1 VRLTLGRKLSL
12 SFAVILGLAV
22 IGSTI
27 SYFKLSGLIRDLD
40 VTFELRFPS
49 TETAKDLQRDINMTS
64 VKARQAI
71 LAGSQPDRREVALKF
86 WIKTW
91 ESVRQDVAR
100 LDQLAPKWILQANR
114 DRLAQIK
121 EQLTILHDAQ
131 QQAIDHASG
140 NANDV
145 IKAGNEY
152 TDRGTSAADALRQT
166 INAMADAFETLMKKK
181 KDEVHAASR
190 SLKIALGATTLT
202 ALGFGFVTA
211 FFLIRHTSGGLKRL
225 TEMIQDIAEG
235 EGDVTKRLEKAGNFG
250 NDELGEVSRLF
261 NIFMDK
267 LQDILRGISAQITK
281 LTGASQQLLEASEQ
295 ITANA
300 GETATQSSSAARV
313 TQQVSQNLQSL
324 STGADEMTSTIQSI
338 AANAHDAAKVATS
351 AVGAAQSANTTV
363 TKLDQ
368 SSTEIGEV
376 VKVITAIAEQ
386 TNLLALNA
394 TIEAARAGEAGKGFA
409 VVANEVKELAKQTAK
424 ATEDIGRRITAIQLD
439 TKGATTAI
447 GTVSGVIDQ
456 INSISVTIA
465 TAVEEQSATT
475 NEMTRN
481 ASEAAKG
488 ASDIS
493 TNIAGVAQAAE
504 GTSARAQES
513 QKAAQE
519 LAVIAAQLGTLM
531 RQFKIERGDRRLDI
545 AVPVTLAATDASGNS
560 FEQEVMT
567 MNVSRTGAL
576 LTGTHEKLRIGTQ
589 VSLARA
595 HRREPFLIA
604 WIGEARTSRSSQIGV
619 TAVNP
624 ATSFWNDLTGNL
636 SQGESREK
644 KSSAKTTAKPKARAQ
659 GA

>member
-1 VRLTLGRKLSL
+1 VRLTLGRKLTL

-22 IGSTI
+22 LGSSI
-27 SYFKLSGLIRDLD
+27 SYFKLSNLTRDLD

-49 TETAKDLQRDINMTS
+49 TEAAKDLQRDINLTS

-71 LAGSQPDRREVALKF
+71 LAGSQPDRREPALKL
-86 WIKTW
+86 WGKTW
-91 ESVRQDVAR
+91 ENVEQDIAK
-100 LDQLAPKWILQANR
+100 LDQLAPKWVLQANR

-121 EQLTILHDAQ
+121 EQLITLRDAQ
-131 QQAIDHASG
+131 QQAINHASG
-140 NANDV
+140 GANDV

-152 TDRGTSAADALRQT
+152 TDSGSSAADALRQT
-166 INAMADAFETLMKKK
+166 IASMSDAFQTLLEKKK
-181 KDEVHAASR
+181 EEVHAATR
-190 SLKIALGATTLT
+190 SLKMTLGATTLA
-202 ALGFGFVTA
+202 ALSFGFAAA
-211 FFLIRHTSGGLKRL
+211 FFLIRQTSGGLKRL
-225 TEMIQDIAEG
+225 MEMIQDIAEG
-235 EGDVTKRLEKAGNFG
+235 DGDVTKRLEKAGNFG

-261 NIFMDK
+261 NLFMDK
-267 LQDILRGISAQITK
+267 LQEILRGISSQITK

-295 ITANA
+295 ITAHA
-300 GETATQSSSAARV
+300 GETATQSSSVARV
-313 TQQVSQNLQSL
+313 TQRVSQNLQSL

-351 AVGAAQSANTTV
+351 AVGAAQSANATV
-363 TKLDQ
+363 TKLDL

-424 ATEDIGRRITAIQLD
+424 ATEDIGRRITAIQID

-456 INSISVTIA
+456 INAISGTIA

-493 TNIAGVAQAAE
+493 TSIGGVAQAAE
-504 GTSARAQES
+504 GTSSRAQES

-519 LAVIAAQLGTLM
+519 LAGIAAQLSTLM
-531 RQFKIERGDRRLDI
+531 RQFKIERGERRHDI
-545 AVPVTLAATDASGNS
+545 SLPVTLAAVDASGRS
-560 FEQEVMT
+560 FEQEVRSV
-567 MNVSRTGAL
+567 NVSRTGAL
-576 LTGTHEKLRIGTQ
+576 LTGVHGELRVGTH
-589 VSLARA
+589 VSLARG
-595 HRREPFLIA
+595 HRTEQFLIA
-604 WIGEARTSRSSQIGV
+604 WIGEPHTARSSQIGV
-619 TAVNP
+619 TAVSP
-624 ATSFWNDLTGNL
+624 ATSFWNDVIGSL
-636 SQGESREK
+636 SQGEPGEEK
-644 KSSAKTTAKPKARAQ
+644 SPAKIAAKPKAKAQ